1 MAKVNVKICMG
12 TTCFVMG
19 SSQLQDLVDIVN
31 KRYGEDVVVVGST
44 CLNYCTDNSEYSKA
58 PYVKVDDVIIQE
70 ATIDK
75 VLQEI
80 DRKLKEDGK
89 Q

>member
-19 SSQLQDLVDIVN
+19 ASQLQELVDIVKN
-31 KRYGEDVVVVGST
+31 RYGDEVEVSGST
-44 CLNYCTDNSEYSKA
+44 CLNFCTQNTEYSKA
-58 PYVKVDDVIIQE
+58 PYVTVNETVIAE

-80 DRKLKEDGK
+80 DRNLK
-89 Q
+89 

>member
-19 SSQLQDLVDIVN
+19 ASQLQDVIDIA
-31 KRYGEDVVVVGST
+31 KRRYGDDVEVEGCP
-44 CLNYCTDNSEYSKA
+44 CLELCSKNSEYSKA
-58 PYVKVDDVIIQE
+58 PFVKIDNVVISE

-80 DRKLKEDGK
+80 DRKLKNGK
-89 Q
+89 

>member
-19 SSQLQDLVDIVN
+19 SSQLQDLVDIVKN
-31 KRYGEDVVVVGST
+31 KYGEAVEVSGST
-44 CLNYCTDNSEYSKA
+44 CLNHCTNSSEYSKA
-58 PYVKVDDVIIQE
+58 PYVTVDDTVIQE

-80 DRKLKEDGK
+80 DRKLKENE
-89 Q
+89 

>member
-19 SSQLQDLVDIVN
+19 ASQLQELIDIA
-31 KRYGEDVVVVGST
+31 KTRYGDDVEVAGCP
-44 CLNYCTDNSEYSKA
+44 CLDICSKNSEYSKA
-58 PYVKVDDVIIQE
+58 PYVDVNGSIISE

-75 VLQEI
+75 VLYEI
-80 DRKLKEDGK
+80 DRNLKNGK
-89 Q
+89 

>member
-19 SSQLQDLVDIVN
+19 ASQLQDLVDIAKN
-31 KRYGEDVVVVGST
+31 KYGDDVEVGGCA
-44 CLNYCTDNSEYSKA
+44 CLEICSKNSEYSKA
-58 PYVKVDDVIIQE
+58 PYVKVDDDIISE

-80 DRKLKEDGK
+80 DRKLNNGK
-89 Q
+89 

>member
-1 MAKVNVKICMG
+1 MAKVNVKMCMG

-19 SSQLQDLVDIVN
+19 ASQLQDLVDIVKN
-31 KRYGEDVVVVGST
+31 KNGDDVEVTGST
-44 CLNYCTDNSEYSKA
+44 CLNFCTQKNNEYSKA
-58 PYVKVDDVIIQE
+58 PYVTVDDTVISE

-80 DRKLKEDGK
+80 DRKLS
-89 Q
+89 

>member
-19 SSQLQDLVDIVN
+19 ASQLQELVDIV
-31 KRYGEDVVVVGST
+31 KKKYGDDVEVSGST
-44 CLNYCTDNSEYSKA
+44 CLNFCTNSSEYSKA
-58 PYVKVDDVIIQE
+58 PYVTVDDTVIQE

-75 VLQEI
+75 VIQEI
-80 DRKLKEDGK
+80 DRKLNENG
-89 Q
+89 

>member
-1 MAKVNVKICMG
+1 MAKVSVKICMG

-19 SSQLQDLVDIVN
+19 ASQLQDLVEIVKN
-31 KRYGEDVVVVGST
+31 KYGDNVEVSGSA
-44 CLNYCTDNSEYSKA
+44 CLNFCTENTEYSKA
-58 PYVKVDDVIIQE
+58 PYVTVNDTVISE

-80 DRKLKEDGK
+80 DRMLK
-89 Q
+89 

>member
-19 SSQLQDLVDIVN
+19 ASQLQDLVDIVKN
-31 KRYGEDVVVVGST
+31 KYGEYVEVSGST
-44 CLNYCTDNSEYSKA
+44 CLNFCTQKDNEYAKA
-58 PYVKVDDVIIQE
+58 PYVTVNDTVISE

-80 DRKLKEDGK
+80 DRKLN
-89 Q
+89 